1 MYRQKKFNE
10 AYDKYVKA
18 SSVTKNKKQ
27 IAAAFHNL
35 GNALMEE
42 KQYEKSIEAY
52 KQSLKSN
59 PKDDET
65 RYNLAV
71 AQYML
76 RQQQKQQQQQQ
87 KQQQQQQKQQQ
98 QQQNKDDKQKE
109 NDQQQK
115 NKDNQQQ
122 KQNEKQK
129 KDRDQAEQILQAI
142 EQDERDV
149 QEKRKIKMGQK
160 AKVEKEW

>member
-1 MYRQKKFNE
+1 MC
-10 AYDKYVKA
+10 
-18 SSVTKNKKQ
+18 SSDLQ

-87 KQQQQQQKQQQ
+87 

-115 NKDNQQQ
+115 NNDNQQQ

-129 KDRDQAEQILQAI
+129 MDRDQAEQILQAI